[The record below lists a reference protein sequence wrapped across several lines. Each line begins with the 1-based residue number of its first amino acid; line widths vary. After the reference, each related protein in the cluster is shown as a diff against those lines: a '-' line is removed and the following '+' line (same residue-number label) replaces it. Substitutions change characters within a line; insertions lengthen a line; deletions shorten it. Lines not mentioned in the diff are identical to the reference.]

1 MTEVSAA
8 IIEKDGRI
16 LICRRGGGGSCA
28 HQWEF
33 PGGKR
38 EAHESAETCAMRECR
53 EELGIEINV
62 YILYDEFEWEYP
74 ERKIRFHF
82 FTADIAK
89 GVPKATEH
97 EEIRW
102 VTAAELAEIP
112 MCPADERVKARLIK

>member
-8 IIEKDGRI
+8 IIEQDNRF
-16 LICRRGGGGSCA
+16 LICRRAGKGSCA

-38 EAHESAETCAMRECR
+38 EYHESPETCAMRESR
-53 EELGIEINV
+53 EELGVEINV

-74 ERKIRFHF
+74 ERKIRFYF

-89 GVPKATEH
+89 GTLQALEH

-112 MCPADERVKARLIK
+112 MCPADEQVKARLIK

>member
-1 MTEVSAA
+1 MQAR
-8 IIEKDGRI
+8 GRR
-16 LICRRGGGGSCA
+16 LVRASVGVPWRQARGLL
-28 HQWEF
+28 WEF
-33 PGGKR
+33 VGGKV
-38 EAHESAETCAMRECR
+38 EPGETMAQALARECR